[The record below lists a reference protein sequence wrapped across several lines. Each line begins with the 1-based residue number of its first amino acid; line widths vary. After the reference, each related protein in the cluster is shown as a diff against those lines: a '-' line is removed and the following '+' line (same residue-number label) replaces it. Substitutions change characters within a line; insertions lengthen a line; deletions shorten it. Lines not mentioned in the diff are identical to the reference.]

1 MDKCLIENNLIN
13 LKKELNLSEYAINK
27 YSKDNITKPNK
38 EIIDNLYKTRL
49 RLSIRL
55 GNIKTELNKV
65 ESEIEQYLDNE
76 TKYENLKIYQER
88 IPMLK
93 YLINTLEGVLEDEK
107 KRTVY

>member
-55 GNIKTELNKV
+55 GNIRTELNKV

-76 TKYENLKIYQER
+76 TKYENLKIYKER

-107 KRTVY
+107 KRN

>member
-1 MDKCLIENNLIN
+1 MDKYSIRNNLIN
-13 LKKELNLSEYAINK
+13 LKEELNLCEYAINK
-27 YSKDNITKPNK
+27 YSKENITKPNK

-49 RLSIRL
+49 RLSIKL
-55 GNIKTELNKV
+55 GNIRTELNKV

-76 TKYENLKIYQER
+76 NKYKNLEIYQER

-93 YLINTLEGVLEDEK
+93 YLITMLEGVLEDEK